1 MHLASGWRSLHLGDF
16 DEAARVLGD
25 TDAMRRRG
33 GIRNHFVA
41 PALTSHLEALRLS
54 RDARSPWSGTQRR
67 RDARAARHRLLRA
80 LCTAVVFGSER
91 PPVLRE
97 WAMRSF
103 AAGRTRRARWQL
115 RAALRSACRDGAEGE
130 QAACCHLAE
139 VALGPAAAGWAP
151 MAGLPSSAQVC
162 RRLRLR
168 VDRGVVE
175 SMSQRVIASVAES
188 SRHQAVLTA
197 ARRIVTSED
206 VGRILSEVRD
216 AAAATTTAVAV
227 RIGPAGESHTEPT
240 VGDGV
245 AEAAAVSTET
255 VVKPITVTGSA
266 PLEVVAE
273 FPFGEAAKHEQT
285 VEVLATL
292 AGAVLER
299 LALRRE
305 STERIVEVQ
314 EAERGRI
321 ARDLHDELGHLF
333 AGIMDGAGALT
344 RSGDDAQLRQVA
356 AVRELAREG
365 IRAVRT
371 MAWTL
376 RPEGLEDL
384 GIVGSVEQ
392 LVEDCARMFRIRI
405 DLTTRGLD
413 ERPALPDAVQTAVF
427 RIIQEALTN
436 VGRHARA
443 SEASVL
449 LVASGERLRA
459 VVEDNGVGFASSSG
473 TGTEQPVRGSL
484 GLSGMRERARLVGGR
499 IEIESQPGTGTT
511 VMVEVPVDD
520 GWCSGV

>member
-1 MHLASGWRSLHLGDF
+1 
-16 DEAARVLGD
+16 
-25 TDAMRRRG
+25 
-33 GIRNHFVA
+33 
-41 PALTSHLEALRLS
+41 
-54 RDARSPWSGTQRR
+54 
-67 RDARAARHRLLRA
+67 
-80 LCTAVVFGSER
+80 
-91 PPVLRE
+91 
-97 WAMRSF
+97 
-103 AAGRTRRARWQL
+103 
-115 RAALRSACRDGAEGE
+115 
-130 QAACCHLAE
+130 
-139 VALGPAAAGWAP
+139 
-151 MAGLPSSAQVC
+151 
-162 RRLRLR
+162 
-168 VDRGVVE
+168 VD
-175 SMSQRVIASVAES
+175 
-188 SRHQAVLTA
+188 
-197 ARRIVTSED
+197 
-206 VGRILSEVRD
+206 
-216 AAAATTTAVAV
+216 V
-227 RIGPAGESHTEPT
+227 RIGPAGDSRTAPGGSSGSWSAGT
-240 VGDGV
+240 S
-245 AEAAAVSTET
+245 VSTET
-255 VVKPITVTGSA
+255 VVKPITITGSA

-273 FPFGEAAKHEQT
+273 YPFGEAAKHEQT

-333 AGIMDGAGALT
+333 AGIMDDAGGLART
-344 RSGDDAQLRQVA
+344 GDEAQQRQAA

-384 GIVGSVEQ
+384 GVVGCVEQ

-405 DLTTRGLD
+405 DLTTRGL
-413 ERPALPDAVQTAVF
+413 EEPLEEPLPDAVQTAVF

-459 VVEDNGVGFASSSG
+459 VVEDNGTGFETPAG
-473 TGTEQPVRGSL
+473 EALARTSL

-499 IEIESQPGTGTT
+499 IEIESQPGAGTT
-511 VMVEVPVDD
+511 VMVEVPVNH
-520 GWCSGV
+520 GWRGGV